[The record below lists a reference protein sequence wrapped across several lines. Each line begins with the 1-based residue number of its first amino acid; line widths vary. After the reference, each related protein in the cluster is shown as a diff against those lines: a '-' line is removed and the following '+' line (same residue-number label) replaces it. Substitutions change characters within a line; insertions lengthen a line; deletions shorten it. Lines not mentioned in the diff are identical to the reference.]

1 MRGDEAER
9 ERGHVFCVFEERDRD
24 VSGERN
30 DGASSSSICERERRK
45 MTNFFFSRTHHSAG
59 TTDDATGGTYKRRRF
74 SLCDAA
80 VSRKCIV
87 RRVCALFFFRAM
99 ICAALRVCFVD
110 DVSLRAPRGKE
121 D

>member
-30 DGASSSSICERERRK
+30 DGASSSSMRKREK
-45 MTNFFFSRTHHSAG
+45 EDDELFFFRTHSAG